1 MRGDFMSK
9 SINELQEILI
19 TVIEKSVKRQELQE
33 KFNPKLTRET
43 SISKLKSQV
52 DELKK
57 GTL

>member
-1 MRGDFMSK
+1 MSK